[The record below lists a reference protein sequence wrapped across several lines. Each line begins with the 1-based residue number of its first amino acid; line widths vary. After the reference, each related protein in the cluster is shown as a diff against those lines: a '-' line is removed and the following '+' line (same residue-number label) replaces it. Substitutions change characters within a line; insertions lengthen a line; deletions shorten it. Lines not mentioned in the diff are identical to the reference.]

1 MKEAAKLRRFSM
13 GREDL
18 QSIAV
23 SCFGKYCSVKIGGVE
38 ISNVKAYRL
47 EQNSDG
53 SARLTL
59 DFDCCFA
66 DTQMALNQPA
76 N

>member
-1 MKEAAKLRRFSM
+1 MK
-13 GREDL
+13 REDL

-23 SCFGKYCSVKIGGVE
+23 SCFGNYYSVKIDGVE
-38 ISNVKAYRL
+38 ISNVKAYCL

-53 SARLTL
+53 SVRLTL
-59 DFDCCFA
+59 NLDCCFA
-66 DTQMALNQPA
+66 DTQVALNQPA